1 MTTDQA
7 TRTAT
12 NGAHPVAA
20 ATDPVNPLTPDL
32 GSPPALAGTL
42 PAVDAIVG
50 VLSAHLLELAVR
62 APVAPSVVR
71 LSAGDVT
78 VEMGWSDAAPS
89 LGDAAPARTRWTT
102 APGVARAA
110 RSAVESDSAPALTA
124 GQGGASANG
133 AAASDTVAVN
143 GSVNGAGSVADA
155 GAVNGAG
162 SVNGAASGITAEAG
176 TFTVGSPSVGVFY
189 RASEPGKPPFVTEG
203 DVVRAGQQ
211 VGIVEAM
218 KLMIPIEAERAG
230 RVVRILAEDTA
241 PIEHDQPLFLLA
253 PVDGDS

>member
-1 MTTDQA
+1 MITDQA

-12 NGAHPVAA
+12 NGAHPAPAAIDPAPAAIDPAPVAIDPAPAAIDA
-20 ATDPVNPLTPDL
+20 ATPPTPAPR
-32 GSPPALAGTL
+32 SVPALTGTL

-62 APVAPSVVR
+62 APAAPSLVR

-78 VEMGWSDAAPS
+78 VEMGWSTAAPS
-89 LGDAAPARTRWTT
+89 YGDAAPARTRWTT
-102 APGVARAA
+102 SAGVPPTAQP
-110 RSAVESDSAPALTA
+110 SVEAGAAPALTA
-124 GQGGASANG
+124 APGAPSANG
-133 AAASDTVAVN
+133 AAA
-143 GSVNGAGSVADA
+143 
-155 GAVNGAG
+155 
-162 SVNGAASGITAEAG
+162 VNGAAPGATAEAG

-189 RASEPGKPPFVTEG
+189 RAAEPGKAPFVTEG

-218 KLMIPIEAERAG
+218 KLMIPIEADRAG
-230 RVVRILAEDTA
+230 RIVRILAEDTA
-241 PIEHDQPLFLLA
+241 PIEHDQPLFVLA

>member
-12 NGAHPVAA
+12 NGVHPVPAA
-20 ATDPVNPLTPDL
+20 IDPTNPPTSGPDARPAPAPA
-32 GSPPALAGTL
+32 PPVPPGTL
-42 PAVDAIVG
+42 PAVDAVLG

-62 APVAPSVVR
+62 APVAPSLVR

-78 VEMGWSDAAPS
+78 VEVGWSTAAPS
-89 LGDAAPARTRWTT
+89 PGDTTTARTRWTAAPSVALAT
-102 APGVARAA
+102 APSVASGPVPALPTGLGVAA
-110 RSAVESDSAPALTA
+110 
-124 GQGGASANG
+124 ANG
-133 AAASDTVAVN
+133 SAATSDNAAVN
-143 GSVNGAGSVADA
+143 GATHSDA
-155 GAVNGAG
+155 GAVR
-162 SVNGAASGITAEAG
+162 AAAPDLAPEAG

-189 RASEPGKPPFVTEG
+189 RAAEPGKPPFVTEG

-218 KLMIPIEAERAG
+218 KLMIPIEADRAG

-241 PIEHDQPLFLLA
+241 PIEHDQPLFVLA